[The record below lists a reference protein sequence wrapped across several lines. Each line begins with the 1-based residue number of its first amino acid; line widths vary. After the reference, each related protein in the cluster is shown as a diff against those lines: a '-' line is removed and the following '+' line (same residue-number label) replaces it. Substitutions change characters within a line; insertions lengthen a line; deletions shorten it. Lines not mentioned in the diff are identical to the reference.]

1 VGKRQSHQAE
11 RGIAAAV
18 GAALLFGA
26 NPSISKVV
34 LDRVEPLMLAGLF
47 YVGAGLGLTIIYLF
61 SRRLTRLS
69 SQQAMSVRGKD
80 WLWLGAATLFGGVMA
95 PVLLMFGIADSP
107 ASSASLLLSLEG
119 VFTALLGWFIFRERF
134 NWGVALGMS
143 AIIAGSMVLS
153 WAKYSEFG
161 VSWGSLAVIGSCFAW
176 ACDNNLTKQI
186 SHREPLQI
194 SAVKSGVAGVVNTAI
209 ALSMGQSLP
218 SPPLLVVTGAIG
230 LLNYGLALVCFV
242 LALRYIGAARTGAY
256 FSLAPFIGAAIAIL
270 VLGEGITRPLIVAT
284 GLMILGVG
292 LCLSEQ
298 LYNNLQNTSPR
309 KSGKEPPDSPP
320 RKPG

>member
-1 VGKRQSHQAE
+1 MGKRQSHQAE